1 MPSECECG
9 SGDGEAA
16 TAPRRSKVRAL
27 AKVALVVAGAGLA
40 ILLLMRGEMAERSAI
55 RQMSE
60 GERRAL
66 FLRTLEN
73 VRSVCA
79 RAEDAMRGFCVEQAR
94 FVLEFPECD
103 KLCQDLA
110 SGHLSRVQVPR

>member
-1 MPSECECG
+1 MVSQDE
-9 SGDGEAA
+9 SGVDDGKTT
-16 TAPRRSKVRAL
+16 TAPRRSKVRSLGKAAL
-27 AKVALVVAGAGLA
+27 IVAGAGLA
-40 ILLLMRGEMAERSAI
+40 MLLLMRGEMAERRAI

-79 RAEDAMRGFCVEQAR
+79 RAEDAMRGFCAEQAR